1 MGTCG
6 RSGDGDIPTRTCVR
20 TLDHRGGQESW
31 MNSFLNRV
39 HCPFHQM
46 FPRPVSITYSD
57 GDALIYF
64 EMDCQTKGIEHAA
77 RLAWLF
83 IGGGVYGY
91 GTAKMGLCVMYASHA
106 ALCHCGL
113 APDPAHPQP
122 VPPGSH
128 PNPSRI
134 WRTHQCCQ
142 LVPAQNRRS

>member
-1 MGTCG
+1 MA
-6 RSGDGDIPTRTCVR
+6 RVEDQAMGDIPTRTCVR

-31 MNSFLNRV
+31 MNSYLNRV
-39 HCPFHQM
+39 HCSFHQM

-91 GTAKMGLCVMYASHA
+91 GTAKMGLCVCDVRLACCFVSLWLSSGSGTPAACPTGQPPKRISSFGELSSFAS
-106 ALCHCGL
+106 
-113 APDPAHPQP
+113 
-122 VPPGSH
+122 
-128 PNPSRI
+128 
-134 WRTHQCCQ
+134 
-142 LVPAQNRRS
+142 